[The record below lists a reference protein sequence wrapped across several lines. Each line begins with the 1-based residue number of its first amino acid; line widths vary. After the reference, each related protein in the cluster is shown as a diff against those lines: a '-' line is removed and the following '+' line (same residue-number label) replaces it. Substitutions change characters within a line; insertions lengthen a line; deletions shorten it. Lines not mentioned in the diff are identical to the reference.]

1 MRKLVPLKSIYAF
14 VAVAESGSMTEAAQL
29 LSVSHSAI
37 SQAIKSL
44 ESQVNK
50 PLFDRIGRHVY
61 LNTEGKKYYRKVAP
75 ALEQIVDATEALMH
89 DQNSQRIT
97 LNMVNS
103 LALHW
108 WIPRMPRLQAYAPQ
122 LDVRLSNLSGRFNLE
137 QEGVDAALV
146 HGNTEEWQD
155 YYCEKLSEDE
165 LVLVC
170 SPDLIDHRNPINLS
184 DILKTYPLIEV
195 TNERRKHDWQVWS
208 DATGVARPK
217 NKKPITFNMSIQ
229 AVQATTRRL
238 GVLVTH
244 RLFVK
249 DDIKYGQLIELG
261 EPVINPN
268 QQLYFVCPPH
278 KLKQESFHLL
288 RLWLNKNLR
297 N

>member
-14 VAVAESGSMTEAAQL
+14 VAVAESGSMTEAAQI
-29 LSVSHSAI
+29 LSVSHSAV

-44 ESQVNK
+44 ETQVNK
-50 PLFDRIGRHVY
+50 PLFDRVGRQVQ
-61 LNTEGKKYYRKVAP
+61 LNADGKKYYRKVAP
-75 ALEQIVDATEALMH
+75 ALEQIVDATEALIQ
-89 DQNSQRIT
+89 DQNLQRIT

-108 WIPRMPRLQAYAPQ
+108 WIPRMSSLQDFAPQ

-137 QEGVDAALV
+137 QEGIDAALV

-170 SPDLIDHRNPINLS
+170 SPELIAKTNDSNIAQLLKQYPI
-184 DILKTYPLIEV
+184 IEV
-195 TNERRKHDWQVWS
+195 TNERRKNDWNVWQN
-208 DATGVARPK
+208 ATGVLRPK
-217 NKKPITFNMSIQ
+217 SKKPITFNMSIQ

-238 GVLVTH
+238 GLLVTH

-261 EPVINPN
+261 KPVINPN
-268 QQLYFVCPPH
+268 QQFYFVCPPH
-278 KLKQESFHLL
+278 KLKQEAFHLL
-288 RLWLNKNLR
+288 RSWLR
-297 N
+297 QEFS

>member
-14 VAVAESGSMTEAAQL
+14 VAVAESGSMTEAAQI
-29 LSVSHSAI
+29 LSVSHSAV

-44 ESQVNK
+44 ETQVNK
-50 PLFDRIGRHVY
+50 PLFDRVGRQVQ
-61 LNTEGKKYYRKVAP
+61 LNADGKKYYRKVAP
-75 ALEQIVDATEALMH
+75 ALEQIVDATEALIQ
-89 DQNSQRIT
+89 DQNLQRIT

-108 WIPRMPRLQAYAPQ
+108 WIPRMSSLQNFAPQ

-137 QEGVDAALV
+137 QEGIDAALV

-170 SPDLIDHRNPINLS
+170 SPELIAKTKDSNIAQLLKQYPI
-184 DILKTYPLIEV
+184 IEV
-195 TNERRKHDWQVWS
+195 TNERRKNDWNVWQN
-208 DATGVARPK
+208 ATGILRPK
-217 NKKPITFNMSIQ
+217 SKKPITFNMSIQ

-238 GVLVTH
+238 GLLVTH

-261 EPVINPN
+261 KPVINPN
-268 QQLYFVCPPH
+268 QQFYFVCPPH
-278 KLKQESFHLL
+278 KLKLESFHLL
-288 RLWLNKNLR
+288 RSWLQQSFN
-297 N
+297 